1 MEEVEANCAICC
13 QYSRVQTCEKCER
26 EVCSSDDCFNSM
38 SGLCTYCKKA
48 KERNLP
54 MEQETMLLA
63 CKHISEP
70 ARKELK
76 RAGCTIHKDV
86 PGIDDLE
93 IVELR
98 YEGDADL
105 NMMSVWG
112 TPREIQIYSKNLH
125 LFYGFE
131 EEGYKLEGGKLVED
145 QEPEPEYDDLLGD
158 LGDLDG
164 HPF

>member
-1 MEEVEANCAICC
+1 MNHRKVEQEWLKEITARASVAEARFQAMEEVEANCAICC

-26 EVCSSDDCFNSM
+26 EVCSSDDCFDSM

-98 YEGDADL
+98 YEGDGSQYDVCLGRATGDTDL
-105 NMMSVWG
+105 
-112 TPREIQIYSKNLH
+112 
-125 LFYGFE
+125 FE
-131 EEGYKLEGGKLVED
+131 KSASLLWLRGGGV
-145 QEPEPEYDDLLGD
+145 
-158 LGDLDG
+158 
-164 HPF
+164 

>member
-1 MEEVEANCAICC
+1 
-13 QYSRVQTCEKCER
+13 
-26 EVCSSDDCFNSM
+26 
-38 SGLCTYCKKA
+38 
-48 KERNLP
+48 

-131 EEGYKLEGGKLVED
+131 EEGYKLEGGKLVEE
-145 QEPEPEYDDLLGD
+145 QEEPEPAPTYDDD
-158 LGDLDG
+158 LGDLEG
-164 HPF
+164 FVF